1 MVMML
6 GDYLFSREI
15 VGTGMQGKVLSVK
28 HKETGAM
35 FAAKIT
41 AFDQPKNDIR
51 FAKEVAILEKLEICP
66 GVVSMKDSFC
76 KGNAGI
82 TILEKMPFDL
92 MTLIERD
99 LLTIEQR
106 KKLFKLVCLAVKSCH
121 EHDVAHFDLK
131 PENILVSADYSQVKL
146 CGNSEILT
154 SHSLVKCCSGTMVY
168 SAPEVLSGSFADG
181 RKADVWSLG
190 VLYHILLS
198 NYFPF
203 LFTSDV
209 ELRTKVQSGQILI
222 HESLSSRE
230 RKFVLKMLNINPE
243 KRVDLS
249 TQCKSKKESL
259 KMLRKWV
266 QRSGSKN

>member
-76 KGNAGI
+76 EGNAGI

-121 EHDVAHFDLK
+121 EHDVAHLDLK

-146 CGNSEILT
+146 CDFGNSEILT

-203 LFTSDV
+203 LFTSDM

-222 HESLSSRE
+222 HESLSSR
-230 RKFVLKMLNINPE
+230 VLKMLNPE
-243 KRVDLS
+243 KRVELS
-249 TQCKSKKESL
+249 Q
-259 KMLRKWV
+259 KMLRK
-266 QRSGSKN
+266 